1 MRKLMGADCH
11 DGKIAAWNRQEFVEQ
26 IETEHDRASRICDT
40 RQFTGQRV
48 LVAVLQVVRF
58 LVVPEAGIHAEL
70 SCQWHEDLAPQ
81 SDIER
86 RIARSTQN
94 RTLEAAHDLQS
105 IRNTRAKERNALEL
119 DL

>member
-11 DGKIAAWNRQEFVEQ
+11 DGKITAWNREEFVEQ
-26 IETEHDRASRICDT
+26 IETKYDSASCICDT
-40 RQFTGQRV
+40 RQCTGQRV

-58 LVVPEAGIHAEL
+58 LVVPEARIHAEL
-70 SCQWHEDLAPQ
+70 SCQWHENLASQ

-94 RTLEAAHDLQS
+94 LTLEAAHNLQS
-105 IRNTRAKERNALEL
+105 IRNTRSKERNALKL
-119 DL
+119 DF